1 MAKTTNTKTSARKTK
16 AAKAP
21 AARKR
26 SAKGSATTKNMAV
39 AGIFGAACAG
49 IGALG
54 YKLLAL

>member
-1 MAKTTNTKTSARKTK
+1 MAKTTNTKTTARKTK
-16 AAKAP
+16 AKAAP
-21 AARKR
+21 RRKTQ
-26 SAKGSATTKNMAV
+26 KGNATTKNMAV

>member
-16 AAKAP
+16 AKAAP
-21 AARKR
+21 RRQAQ
-26 SAKGSATTKNMAV
+26 KGTATTKNMAV

>member
-1 MAKTTNTKTSARKTK
+1 MAKSTKTTKTTRAAKTK
-16 AAKAP
+16 AAP
-21 AARKR
+21 RSKR
-26 SAKGSATTKNMAV
+26 GAKGNATTKNMAV

>member
-1 MAKTTNTKTSARKTK
+1 MAKTTNTKTSARKSKAK
-16 AAKAP
+16 AAP
-21 AARKR
+21 RRKTQ
-26 SAKGSATTKNMAV
+26 KGNATTKNMAV

>member
-16 AAKAP
+16 AKAAP
-21 AARKR
+21 RRRKTQ
-26 SAKGSATTKNMAV
+26 KGNATTKNMAV